1 MSPLIQG
8 CIVAVTAA
16 LIVLVIVAIMTM
28 RRLYHTLDTV
38 DRSMGPLEGLISD
51 ATKASAELRELLVS
65 LDDVVDRVD
74 AIVADVKGVSERGAR
89 LTGALLDEVEGP
101 ARKVTALVRGLKA
114 ATGVLVNRW
123 GRKSPAPQYSY
134 SVEGGNGHA

>member
-16 LIVLVIVAIMTM
+16 LIVLIIVAVMTM

-74 AIVADVKGVSERGAR
+74 AIVADVKGVSERGDR
-89 LTGALLDEVEGP
+89 P
-101 ARKVTALVRGLKA
+101 AR
-114 ATGVLVNRW
+114 
-123 GRKSPAPQYSY
+123 
-134 SVEGGNGHA
+134 